1 MRVSRRSEAA
11 VPSGSRTE
19 EAFVAFAGGRTAARA
34 VATITPGLRDADG
47 TAVGTIGSFA
57 AEDESA
63 GLEVLAAAKD
73 WLRGSGLRRVL
84 GPMNG
89 DIWHGYRFMTRGFD
103 RPPLAGEPRNPA
115 TYPALFERAGFRVC
129 RLWNTF
135 ELDRDALHDLLARF
149 DDAVLPAGYRASCFA
164 DCPAAVETLHAVLLS
179 SFSGFLGFTP
189 ISLADFRG
197 LVSGDAAVH
206 PGASLLV
213 FDEKAEAVGFVV
225 VFRDPHS
232 DSLLLHLGGITSE
245 EARKKSGVVRAS
257 FREALLR
264 LRAQGATRVMATLV
278 ARGNPVRRLY
288 GPYAADDRREYA
300 LFVREL

>member
-1 MRVSRRSEAA
+1 
-11 VPSGSRTE
+11 
-19 EAFVAFAGGRTAARA
+19 
-34 VATITPGLRDADG
+34 
-47 TAVGTIGSFA
+47 
-57 AEDESA
+57 
-63 GLEVLAAAKD
+63 
-73 WLRGSGLRRVL
+73 
-84 GPMNG
+84 MNG

-115 TYPALFERAGFRVC
+115 TYPALFARAGFRV
-129 RLWNTF
+129 RRRWNTF
-135 ELDRDALHDLLARF
+135 ELDCHALDDLRGRL
-149 DDAVLPAGYRASCFA
+149 DDAVLPAGYRILSFA
-164 DCPAAVETLHAVLLS
+164 DRPMGAAVDALHGVLLS

-206 PGASLLV
+206 PGASILV
-213 FDEKAEAVGFVV
+213 FDETGAVVGFTV

-232 DSLLLHLGGITSE
+232 DALLLHLGGITPE

-264 LRAQGATRVMATLV
+264 LRAHGATRVMATLV